1 MLIKSWSTVSVPGV
15 SLDPK
20 SMCAPGQICP
30 TVGEILKQYGVN
42 PVTSSLADADD
53 DVVYDDVQSDVP
65 IDDIDDYLQF
75 EGNLDF
81 NHQDAVEPD
90 TGKPEPKEA
99 QRSEATKGDGPDAS
113 GSDKS

>member
-1 MLIKSWSTVSVPGV
+1 MVIKSWSTISIPGV
-15 SLDPK
+15 SLDSK

-42 PVTSSLADADD
+42 PVTSTLADADD
-53 DVVYDDVQSDVP
+53 DIVYDDVQSDVA
-65 IDDIDDYLQF
+65 IDDIDDYLQLGSNF
-75 EGNLDF
+75 DF

-90 TGKPEPKEA
+90 TGKSEPKEA
-99 QRSEATKGDGPDAS
+99 ERSEATKGDESDAS